1 MQPAITCEFVQ
12 RLGHSYVLVG
22 SEGASPTSIH
32 VCNVIE
38 LDVFR
43 KGMVKK

>member
-1 MQPAITCEFVQ
+1 MQPAITCESDQ
-12 RLGHSYVLVG
+12 KPSHSYVMVG

-32 VCNVIE
+32 ICNVIE

-43 KGMVKK
+43 IGMVKK